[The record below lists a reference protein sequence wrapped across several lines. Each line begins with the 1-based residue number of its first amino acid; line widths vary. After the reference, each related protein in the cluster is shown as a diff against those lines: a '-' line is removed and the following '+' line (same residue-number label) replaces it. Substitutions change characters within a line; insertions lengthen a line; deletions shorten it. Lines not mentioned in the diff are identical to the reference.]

1 MSFKMRIV
9 WRALVWYTWRLG
21 RYYLLLHITTDRTQ
35 GRTDN
40 EISDWTMRN
49 WDVDTQWSQ
58 VRLTS
63 SSSCCQSEIPT
74 KSCLAV
80 SRNNQRQITT
90 VDRRTIVG
98 RDVYIVRL
106 TLEINETFE
115 GLLTVVLWSQFT
127 AIIVNCCKPPA
138 LFISYYFYHLYQDT
152 QTPGQG
158 QTNPAWISINLCG
171 SRVQRYGCVWL
182 LLFVHK
188 SGRANWSKMPC
199 VAPGQSVW
207 APDYL
212 VKYYTERRAV
222 FCWGERTDQSVV
234 CKHPGMQTPQIIHQT
249 DNWLVIIA
257 TC

>member
-63 SSSCCQSEIPT
+63 SFSSSCCQSEIPT

-127 AIIVNCCKPPA
+127 AIIVANLMHYLYRIICIICIRT
-138 LFISYYFYHLYQDT
+138 LRHLDKVRQSLDLHKSLWL
-152 QTPGQG
+152 QSPE
-158 QTNPAWISINLCG
+158 
-171 SRVQRYGCVWL
+171 VWL
-182 LLFVHK
+182 
-188 SGRANWSKMPC
+188 C
-199 VAPGQSVW
+199 VAV
-207 APDYL
+207 
-212 VKYYTERRAV
+212 T
-222 FCWGERTDQSVV
+222 V
-234 CKHPGMQTPQIIHQT
+234 C
-249 DNWLVIIA
+249 A
-257 TC
+257 

>member
-63 SSSCCQSEIPT
+63 SSSCSCCQSEIPT

-115 GLLTVVLWSQFT
+115 GLPMWSLFSSMLSPSQKIL
-127 AIIVNCCKPPA
+127 AHA
-138 LFISYYFYHLYQDT
+138 LFILYYCHWYQHSDT
-152 QTPGQG
+152 LTRSGKYPHTALREQT
-158 QTNPAWISINLCG
+158 AD
-171 SRVQRYGCVWL
+171 QR
-182 LLFVHK
+182 
-188 SGRANWSKMPC
+188 
-199 VAPGQSVW
+199 
-207 APDYL
+207 
-212 VKYYTERRAV
+212 
-222 FCWGERTDQSVV
+222 
-234 CKHPGMQTPQIIHQT
+234 
-249 DNWLVIIA
+249 
-257 TC
+257 